1 MVNSE
6 YYSTHLDS
14 TPINEVSRN
23 QIRKEDITVVVPTLN
38 EEHAIELV
46 LNDILLEGYPKT
58 LVIDGNSVDK
68 TVDIVRE
75 MRIPVYP
82 QSGRGKTGAIKT
94 ALNYIDTPY
103 FGVIDGDCTYSAGD
117 IEALLEKAPHYSQVI
132 GARRDRVN
140 IKLFNRFGNSLIN
153 LLFNVT
159 YGTRLTDVCSGL
171 YVLDTEFAKKM
182 VLETGGFDV
191 EVEIAAQAAAS
202 KKVTEVP
209 ISYGR
214 RVGVQKLDPV
224 SDGFLIMSS
233 IVRLS
238 RRHNPL
244 MFYSYLFGFIL
255 AAAGFGVTVLDIFV
269 PSNPL
274 SFSFM
279 YLGMLLI
286 GGSILLLV
294 LAMLLSQLKFVT
306 RRHV

>member
-1 MVNSE
+1 MYSE
-6 YYSTHLDS
+6 YDFSHLNSTFID
-14 TPINEVSRN
+14 EVNGN
-23 QIRKEDITVVVPTLN
+23 QIRKENITIVVPTLN
-38 EEHAIELV
+38 EEQAIELV

-68 TVDIVRE
+68 TVEIVKE
-75 MRIPVYP
+75 MRVPVYP

-94 ALNYIDTPY
+94 ALDYIDTPY
-103 FGVIDGDCTYSAGD
+103 LGVIDGDCTYSAGD

-132 GARRDRVN
+132 GARRDRAN
-140 IKLFNRFGNSLIN
+140 IKLLNRFGNGVIN

-191 EVEIAAQAAAS
+191 EVEIAAQAALS
-202 KKVTEVP
+202 KKITEVP
-209 ISYGR
+209 ISYGS

-233 IVRLS
+233 IVKLS

-255 AAAGFGVTVLDIFV
+255 AAAGFGVTVLDSFV
-269 PSNPL
+269 PSNNL

-279 YLGMLLI
+279 YLGALLI
-286 GGSILLLV
+286 GGSFLLLV
-294 LAMLLSQLKFVT
+294 LAVLLAQLKYVT
-306 RRHV
+306 R